1 MNDFLQILEY
11 MHSEPTKPEQL
22 PSWQASRHDEMWE
35 SRLAAAHNQLH
46 CHDRED
52 KPRDRRAYR
61 CRRQQSQ
68 DIT

>member
-1 MNDFLQILEY
+1 

-22 PSWQASRHDEMWE
+22 LSWQASRHDEMWE

-52 KPRDRRAYR
+52 
-61 CRRQQSQ
+61 
-68 DIT
+68 